1 MLILANK
8 ALTERTFAIV
18 FVDVTS
24 RALEQIPEQQKVFN
38 SSLISQSFVKI

>member
-8 ALTERTFAIV
+8 ALTEKTFAIV

-24 RALEQIPEQQKVFN
+24 RALEQIPEHRKCLTLLEFHKA
-38 SSLISQSFVKI
+38 L

>member
-1 MLILANK
+1 MLILANE

-24 RALEQIPEQQKVFN
+24 CALEQILKQRKYLTLLEFREA
-38 SSLISQSFVKI
+38 L

>member
-24 RALEQIPEQQKVFN
+24 RALEQIPEQQKVFKV
-38 SSLISQSFVKI
+38 LLEFRKAL